1 MTTVT
6 PVVPQTTFNVDSVVR
21 FLNHRFKTATAAF
34 PRDNSRKSHLG
45 KLQIE
50 FAHLIDEIQRG
61 PTYQIGKA
69 IADANTFITNIKL
82 PA

>member
-6 PVVPQTTFNVDSVVR
+6 PVVPQTTFNVDNVVR
-21 FLNHRFKTATAAF
+21 FLNHRFKTATAGF
-34 PRDNSRKSHLG
+34 PRDNSRKSALG
-45 KLQIE
+45 QLQAE
-50 FAHLIDEIQRG
+50 FAYLIDEIQRG
-61 PTYQIGKA
+61 PSYQIGKT